1 MGPSHAPSSTSVAH
15 LKSKVSD
22 FSKGKKSSGNMGNRR
37 GVYCR
42 DRECLLSPKY
52 IQELMSYLPNSDL
65 CSSKGDESPE
75 SRERHL
81 CGQARMA
88 ASAQT
93 WTCAQETMKMV
104 QAEEVSG
111 DVQEPFLKLLGNVSK
126 TLQND
131 AAEQWR

>member
-1 MGPSHAPSSTSVAH
+1 
-15 LKSKVSD
+15 
-22 FSKGKKSSGNMGNRR
+22 
-37 GVYCR
+37 
-42 DRECLLSPKY
+42 
-52 IQELMSYLPNSDL
+52 MSYLPNSDL